1 MIKVKDLKEAIKEL
15 EDDKEVVIS
24 KSYRSDEEIE
34 IEYIEEL
41 KENGRKY
48 YRISIY
54 NSINL

>member
-15 EDDKEVVIS
+15 KDDKEVVIS
-24 KSYRSDEEIE
+24 SSYRSDEEIE

-48 YRISIY
+48 YRVSIY
-54 NSINL
+54 NGIG

>member
-15 EDDKEVVIS
+15 KDDKEVVIS
-24 KSYRSDEEIE
+24 SSYQSDKEIE

-48 YRISIY
+48 YRVSVY
-54 NSINL
+54 NGIG

>member
-15 EDDKEVVIS
+15 KDDNEIIITS
-24 KSYRSDEEIE
+24 NYRSDEGIE

-48 YRISIY
+48 YRVGIY
-54 NSINL
+54 NGLS

>member
-15 EDDKEVVIS
+15 KDDKEVVIS
-24 KSYRSDEEIE
+24 SNYRSDEDIE

-48 YRISIY
+48 YRVSIY
-54 NSINL
+54 NGIG

>member
-15 EDDKEVVIS
+15 KDDKEVVIS
-24 KSYRSDEEIE
+24 SNYRSNEEIE

-48 YRISIY
+48 YRVSVY
-54 NSINL
+54 NGIG

>member
-24 KSYRSDEEIE
+24 SNYRPDEKIE

-48 YRISIY
+48 YRVSIY
-54 NSINL
+54 NGI

>member
-15 EDDKEVVIS
+15 KDDKEVVIS
-24 KSYRSDEEIE
+24 NSYRSDEEIE

-41 KENGRKY
+41 KENGRNY

-54 NSINL
+54 NGIG